1 MDPLA
6 TLGRTFGEVR
16 VQRPSRNHLEAGFEF
31 LSTFLPSSFSDSTQ
45 HPQSVVGKSIATML
59 IPKADRKAIHEV
71 WKCPQSQ
78 RKPALS
84 KTRDTIKKSTSKSPQ
99 LCGVTV
105 QLQRDHL
112 DGLMRGAMLQ
122 ISGESFD

>member
-1 MDPLA
+1 MGSLA

-16 VQRPSRNHLEAGFEF
+16 PERPSRNHLEAGFEF
-31 LSTFLPSSFSDSTQ
+31 LSTFVPSSFSDSTQ
-45 HPQSVVGKSIATML
+45 NPQPVVGKSIATML

-78 RKPALS
+78 RKSALS
-84 KTRDTIKKSTSKSPQ
+84 KTRDTIEKSTSKTPQ
-99 LCGVTV
+99 RCGVTV
-105 QLQRDHL
+105 QPQHGPL
-112 DGLMRGAMLQ
+112 DGSMRGEVLQ